1 MDYVVVAGII
11 ATLVAL
17 YLHWWF
23 FSRIRRW
30 VDRDLAL
37 NIAGSDPKKRE
48 YMLKMLEQAKQHK
61 VKKAELQT
69 WLEEAAKNYTEQ

>member
-11 ATLVAL
+11 ATIVAL

-23 FSRIRRW
+23 FSRMRRW

-37 NIAGSDPKKRE
+37 HIAGEDPKKRE
-48 YMLKMLEQAKQHK
+48 YMLEKLAQAKQHK
-61 VKKAELQT
+61 VKRAQLQT
-69 WLEEAAKNYTEQ
+69 WLEAEAQKYSES